1 MKRTQD
7 IIGLP
12 IVSISEGQEVG
23 HVKNIIVNAD
33 KGKIDY
39 LIVDS
44 GVQILSARVV
54 SAESIVGIGEY
65 AVTVENQNAINDI
78 GKIPAAIE
86 LLRKNIE
93 VKGAKV
99 LTTKGQLVGEVGEYF
114 FDKDTFR
121 IIGLEYVADITQK
134 KVRIIPR
141 ESVIT
146 FGVNF
151 VIVGEDMEDDLVDKS
166 GQIGKAYLDSDNP
179 QNDEMRQ
186 QATDYANM
194 ILQDLNSSDDNT
206 ADNTDDSTD
215 ENDAPTNIP
224 EQNDNK
230 QQYKTE
236 KLDNAAELFEQKQR
250 QYLVNRYATR
260 TVVDNNGNAIIKAG
274 EKITEQVI
282 DAAKANGKL
291 IELVMNN
298 KSL

>member
-99 LTTKGQLVGEVGEYF
+99 LTTKGQLVGEVGEFF

-151 VIVGEDMEDDLVDKS
+151 VIVGEDMEDTLVDKS
-166 GQIGKAYLDSDNP
+166 GQRDETYFDSDNHK
-179 QNDEMRQ
+179 NDEIRQ
-186 QATDYANM
+186 QVTNYANM
-194 ILQDLNSSDDNT
+194 ILQDLSSNDDNIADNT
-206 ADNTDDSTD
+206 ADGID
-215 ENDAPTNIP
+215 ENDATASTP
-224 EQNDNK
+224 EPDDNK
-230 QQYKTE
+230 QYKTE

-282 DAAKANGKL
+282 DAAKSNGKL